1 MFSLGRPR
9 PARVN
14 FNANDYHKR
23 EADLGPTIRIIGG
36 RPAISRKWLSPI
48 IVRPGIIDHAKRESS
63 TESFRRNES
72 GTTKRKRK
80 TKNRVT
86 SHCRRKIPIGQT
98 YARARWIFA
107 DIISTTDKCAHI
119 KSKQVERSQG
129 RTITTGLYATPNY
142 WNNCH
147 VRDSWTTVIAPC
159 LHFTWSRVCCTLLN
173 QTVRCILLTMI
184 AKHSP

>member
-1 MFSLGRPR
+1 MVVSNYRSARNNRPR
-9 PARVN
+9 QKGIE
-14 FNANDYHKR
+14 H
-23 EADLGPTIRIIGG
+23 RILS
-36 RPAISRKWLSPI
+36 AKRKW
-48 IVRPGIIDHAKRESS
+48 HE
-63 TESFRRNES
+63 
-72 GTTKRKRK
+72 KRKRK

-107 DIISTTDKCAHI
+107 DIIFTTDKCAHI

-159 LHFTWSRVCCTLLN
+159 LHFTWSRVYCTLLN